1 MATPI
6 IEYIFNG
13 IDFVFFIH
21 HHIFRTLGN
30 LVANI
35 LVYHLEKLVLIGV
48 KQLV

>member
-13 IDFVFFIH
+13 TGSVFSIH
-21 HHIFRTLGN
+21 HHMFKTLGS

-35 LVYHLEKLVLIGV
+35 LITT
-48 KQLV
+48 